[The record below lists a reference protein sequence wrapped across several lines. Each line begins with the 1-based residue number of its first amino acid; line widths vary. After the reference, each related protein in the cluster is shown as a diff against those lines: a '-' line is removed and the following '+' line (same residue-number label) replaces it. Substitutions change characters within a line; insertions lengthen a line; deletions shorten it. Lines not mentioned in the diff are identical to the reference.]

1 MNTERAVP
9 IWVRLWHWITAIL
22 FISLTITGAVLHF
35 ATPNFTLIDYAA
47 ATTLHDIGGILLAV
61 FYGIYLLMLIGTGYW
76 RQYIPARQGL
86 WKRLMAQ
93 VAYYSTGMA
102 RDKPGNAVLAVGTRF
117 NALQQL
123 TYFFVVFGLL
133 PLLVVT
139 GLIYL
144 YPQYVPREV
153 LVGLGGLWPV
163 ALAHYVVG
171 ILGAAYLIVHIY
183 IATSSPD
190 AGADFRLMTTGRAE
204 SAEKS

>member
-9 IWVRLWHWITAIL
+9 IWIRLWHWITAIL

-47 ATTLHDIGGILLAV
+47 ATTLHDISGILLAV

-86 WKRLMAQ
+86 WRRLKTQ
-93 VAYYSTGMA
+93 VVFYLVGMD
-102 RDKPGNAVLAVGTRF
+102 RDKPGDAVLAVGTRF

-123 TYFFVVFGLL
+123 SYFIVVFGLL

-144 YPQYVPREV
+144 YPQYAPREV
-153 LVGLGGLWPV
+153 LVGGGLWPV

-171 ILGAAYLIVHIY
+171 ILGAVYLIVHIY
-183 IATSSPD
+183 MATSSPD
-190 AGADFRLMTTGRAE
+190 AAVDFRLMTTGRAG